1 MKVLNFGSLNIDMVY
16 AVDHFVRAGET
27 LSSDR
32 LERFCGGKGLNQSV
46 ALARAG
52 AEVLHAGCIGRD
64 GGMLLDLLAASGAD
78 TRFVRQLDE
87 ASGHAII
94 QVDKK
99 GQNCIL
105 LYGGANMQ
113 ITEAFADQVLATCG
127 KGDVLLLQNEINLL
141 PYIVDKAY
149 ERGMEIALN
158 PSPINDQLGKL
169 PLDKIRYFIL
179 NEIEGRELTGEE
191 APEDILREFRRRYPN
206 AVVVLTLGKS
216 GAVYDDGHTR
226 CRHGIYKV
234 PVVDTTAAGDT
245 FTGFFLTAVTSGQ
258 EPEEA
263 LRIASVASSLAVSR
277 QGAAPSIP
285 TMQEVLQADL
295 APC

>member
-32 LERFCGGKGLNQSV
+32 LVRFCGGKGLNQSV

-52 AEVLHAGCIGRD
+52 ATVLHAGCIGRD

-105 LYGGANMQ
+105 LYGGANLQ
-113 ITEAFADQVLATCG
+113 ITEAFADPQVLAACDR
-127 KGDVLLLQNEINLL
+127 GDVLLLQNEINLL
-141 PYIVDKAY
+141 PYIVEKAY
-149 ERGMEIALN
+149 GRGMEIALN

-169 PLDKIRYFIL
+169 PLEKIRYFIL

-191 APEDILREFRRRYPN
+191 ARRISCGNSAAAIPRPWWCLRWER
-206 AVVVLTLGKS
+206 A
-216 GAVYDDGHTR
+216 AR
-226 CRHGIYKV
+226 CTTM
-234 PVVDTTAAGDT
+234 DTPAAGRA
-245 FTGFFLTAVTSGQ
+245 FIKCRSWI
-258 EPEEA
+258 PR
-263 LRIASVASSLAVSR
+263 LRATPLPDFS
-277 QGAAPSIP
+277 
-285 TMQEVLQADL
+285 
-295 APC
+295 

>member
-1 MKVLNFGSLNIDMVY
+1 
-16 AVDHFVRAGET
+16 
-27 LSSDR
+27 
-32 LERFCGGKGLNQSV
+32 
-46 ALARAG
+46 
-52 AEVLHAGCIGRD
+52 
-64 GGMLLDLLAASGAD
+64 MLLDLLAASGAD

-105 LYGGANMQ
+105 LYGGANLQ
-113 ITEAFADQVLATCG
+113 ITEAFADQVLAACDRGRRAAAATRSTFCPISW
-127 KGDVLLLQNEINLL
+127 K
-141 PYIVDKAY
+141 KAY
-149 ERGMEIALN
+149 GREWKSRAI

-169 PLDKIRYFIL
+169 PLEKDPVFHSERDR
-179 NEIEGRELTGEE
+179 GPELTGEE
-191 APEDILREFRRRYPN
+191 APEDILREFRRRYPE
-206 AVVVLTLGKS
+206 AVVVLTLGKKS

-245 FTGFFLTAVTSGQ
+245 FTGFFPDRRDGGDGTGGGAPHRVGRVL
-258 EPEEA
+258 P
-263 LRIASVASSLAVSR
+263 LAVSR

-285 TMQEVLQADL
+285 MAEVLEADL

>member
-32 LERFCGGKGLNQSV
+32 LVRFCGGKGLN
-46 ALARAG
+46 
-52 AEVLHAGCIGRD
+52 AGCIGRD

-105 LYGGANMQ
+105 LYGGANLQ
-113 ITEAFADQVLATCG
+113 ITEAFADQVLAACDRG
-127 KGDVLLLQNEINLL
+127 GVLLLQNEINLL
-141 PYIVDKAY
+141 PYIVEKAY
-149 ERGMEIALN
+149 GRGMEIALN

-169 PLDKIRYFIL
+169 PLEKIRYFIL

-191 APEDILREFRRRYPN
+191 APEDILREFRRRYPE

-234 PVVDTTAAGDT
+234 PVGCGRHLYRIFPDRRDGGDGTGGGAPHRVGRVLPRGIPPGRCPLHPHDGGSAG
-245 FTGFFLTAVTSGQ
+245 SGSR
-258 EPEEA
+258 PL
-263 LRIASVASSLAVSR
+263 LRILQSSFRFV
-277 QGAAPSIP
+277 
-285 TMQEVLQADL
+285 
-295 APC
+295 